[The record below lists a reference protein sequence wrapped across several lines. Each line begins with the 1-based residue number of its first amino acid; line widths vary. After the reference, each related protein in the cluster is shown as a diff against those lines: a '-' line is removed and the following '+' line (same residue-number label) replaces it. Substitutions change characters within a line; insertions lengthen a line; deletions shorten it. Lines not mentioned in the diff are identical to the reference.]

1 MPVDSP
7 NDSKPLREIKHMLNL
22 EKESSKDNS
31 ENTSS
36 HTFTPTSNVRNGF
49 RRKKGDSPFTY
60 NLNLKVKK
68 EKKQSNCT
76 NPDPWARI
84 VGSRNTA
91 AIYMNGVA
99 TTALFDTGAEIQL
112 VSKQFCEDNEW
123 EIQPIEKLTEC
134 STVNGEIFGYEGF
147 VEVNVQ
153 IPGRDFSEDHLFL
166 VTSEISHQKEIP
178 VVLGTYF
185 IESLSK
191 YLHGIDKDE
200 FDSLDYTVKQ
210 AYLSWVEATRIREKY
225 GCEPPLG
232 FVKTTK
238 TVLIQAGTSREI
250 HGLTKI
256 KHGGYAVNCI
266 SEAAIGQ
273 QLPKG
278 LKLIPGYSPLSPGSC
293 RVSAVVENNTG
304 KDITIP
310 ARTTICQLGLANRIP
325 KLIYPGDDCDND
337 HDPEE
342 VVDTDEGLTY
352 KQFEQYKTVS
362 DQLLTESEIKSE
374 RTQPKVVI
382 EDIGPDM
389 EEDIKTQNLNSDNTE
404 NTSIEDD
411 GSWILNLIDLSGLED
426 WPEKLQQEA
435 KEMLK
440 RNAKVFSKDDMDMG
454 RTNLVKHHIKLT
466 DPVPFKEAYRKISPQ
481 MYDEVKTHLQEMLDL
496 GAIRPSNSPWASAI
510 VLVRKKDGRLRFCID
525 LRKLNNRTVK
535 DAYSLP
541 RIESILD
548 SLGGAQIFYTLDLK
562 AGYWQVE
569 MAEECKA
576 YTAFTCGPLGF
587 YECDTMPF
595 GATNAPATFQRL
607 MHDCLGE
614 LNINWCIVYLDD
626 IIIFSD
632 TKEEHLKRLEAVFQ
646 KLCAAG
652 LKLKPSKCFFFREE
666 IEYLGYV
673 VSGKGISTNPK
684 KIEAVAKWPTPKTEY
699 DVRSF
704 LGFVG
709 YYRRFIK
716 NFSRITKPVRE
727 VITGLENQSKRT
739 AKKTYIEWT
748 DAADTAFEHLKAM
761 CVSTPI
767 LAYPD
772 YQLPFTLHTDS
783 STDGLG
789 TLLYQKQDG
798 KLRVIAYASRSV
810 SKAESNYPAH
820 KLEFLALKWAVCE
833 KFHEYLYGS
842 KSFEVFTDDNP
853 LTYVLTS
860 AKLDACGQRWVAK
873 LANYNFSIKY
883 RCGVSNTEADAL
895 SRIKW
900 PEALSDNVYID
911 NGCMD
916 THVINAILT
925 GAVTKSSLIESV
937 SCSTK
942 VIPTELDKETGKLSS
957 INWAKEQRLDPNLG
971 VIIRLIESGQLT
983 KRKLQGKDSSEVKSF
998 LRNKKSLKLV
1008 KDVLYRKSYSDNSTS
1023 KKTLWQLVVPKLF
1036 KERALLGCHD
1046 DVGHQ
1051 GILRTLSLLRERFYW
1066 PGMQEEATQHVLKCS
1081 RCLRRKTPPQ
1091 VAPLQPILVTQPLEL
1106 VHMDYLSLEP
1116 SKGNIENVLV
1126 ITDHFTRYAL
1136 AYPSKTQTAQATARI
1151 LWDNFICHYGFPEK
1165 FISDQGRNFESDLIK
1180 ELCKIAGV
1188 KKVHTTPYHPQG
1200 NGQCERFNSTL
1211 CNMLG
1216 TLSKEEKSDWKSH
1229 LGCMTH
1235 AYNCT
1240 KHASTTYSPYY
1251 LMFDRHPRLPIDVEF
1266 GLNKPNCSDNSSKSR
1281 YIQKL
1286 RRRLNYAFQKA
1297 SKYSDQQAGKYKHS
1311 YEKSVKGPQLHEN
1324 DLVLVK
1330 IVAHKGIHKLQD
1342 RWEPEEYVVI
1352 EQPIA
1357 GTPVYKVKPVNGDN
1371 VRTLHRNLLLP
1382 LGVKLEPD
1390 YESDDSILEEDSDE
1404 DEGGFVGNPTIGSP
1418 DKLSH
1423 NEKKEDSSKPKKHV
1437 EFESSDTNLRSDIRK
1452 TPESLLQDV
1461 DNSILSSDK
1470 SDKVSLKAD
1479 EDSSDKLISMDV
1491 SLPSQYL
1498 LPNLDDSS
1506 SDEETEVTELCTE
1519 VEPTINDS
1527 GKEMQSINSE
1537 ADSLVDTRE
1546 LLEFI
1551 DTMDVGDTSK
1561 VDKSDTQEESVHDVT
1576 RQDEIDPKSESQ
1588 FSSFMSYHEGES
1600 SSLDPGTNGKEL
1612 CKSPIEDSTKR
1623 HDSGVVDQ
1631 RDINSHDS
1639 DMIAYE
1645 SNNTSVPSIDI
1656 SDYSSID
1663 SQSKSVTDE
1672 ASVNPIVDVEVEPV
1686 RRSARERKQTQFF
1699 GNPWLYRITYN
1710 LTPRV
1715 LSDLLQ
1721 HVPDIRDSL
1730 TDMN

>member
-1 MPVDSP
+1 MLVDSP
-7 NDSKPLREIKHMLNL
+7 NDPKPLREIKQMLNL
-22 EKESSKDNS
+22 ENESSKSDS
-31 ENTSS
+31 KIQDT
-36 HTFTPTSNVRNGF
+36 HTFNPTPRIRNGF
-49 RRKKGDSPFTY
+49 RRKKGDSPFSY

-91 AIYMNGVA
+91 AIYVDGIA

-112 VSKQFCEDNEW
+112 VSKQFCEDHNID
-123 EIQPIEKLTEC
+123 IQPIAKLTEC
-134 STVNGEIFGYEGF
+134 STMNGEIFGYEGF
-147 VEVNVQ
+147 VELNVQ

-178 VVLGTYF
+178 IVLGTYF
-185 IESLSK
+185 IGSLSQ
-191 YLHGIDKDE
+191 YVQGFDKEE
-200 FDSLDYTVKQ
+200 FDSLDYTIKQ
-210 AYLSWVEATRIREKY
+210 AYLSWVEATRIREQY

-232 FVKTTK
+232 FVRTTK
-238 TVLIQAGTSREI
+238 PVIIQAGTSREI

-256 KHGGYAVNCI
+256 KHGGYSVNCI
-266 SEAAIGQ
+266 SEPAMGHK
-273 QLPKG
+273 LPKG
-278 LKLIPGYSPLSPGSC
+278 LNLIPGYSPLGPGSC
-293 RVSAVVENNTG
+293 RVSALVENKSNTN
-304 KDITIP
+304 ITIP
-310 ARTTICQLGLANRIP
+310 ARTVICQLGLANKIP
-325 KLIYPGDDCDND
+325 KLLYPGDDCDND
-337 HDPEE
+337 QDPEGFDE
-342 VVDTDEGLTY
+342 TDEGLTY
-352 KQFEQYKTVS
+352 KQYEQYRAVS
-362 DQLLTESEIKSE
+362 EQLDSEMNNG
-374 RTQPKVVI
+374 TQGVTI
-382 EDIGPDM
+382 EDLGPEHGIDGT
-389 EEDIKTQNLNSDNTE
+389 DSNDTQSDDQ
-404 NTSIEDD
+404 DD
-411 GSWILNLIDLSGLED
+411 GSWILDLIDLSGIKD
-426 WPEKLQQEA
+426 WPEQLQHDTR
-435 KEMLK
+435 EMLK
-440 RNAKVFSKDDMDMG
+440 RNAKVFSKDDMDIG

-466 DPVPFKEAYRKISPQ
+466 DPAPFKEAYRRIPPQ
-481 MYDEVKTHLQEMLDL
+481 MYDEVKTHIQEMLDL
-496 GAIRPSNSPWASAI
+496 GAIRPSNSPWASSI

-525 LRKLNNRTVK
+525 LRRLNNRTVK

-548 SLGGAQIFYTLDLK
+548 SLGGAQIFTTLDLK

-607 MHDCLGE
+607 MHDCLGD
-614 LNINWCIVYLDD
+614 LNMNWCIVYLDD
-626 IIIFSD
+626 IIVFSD
-632 TKEEHLKRLEAVFQ
+632 TKEEHIKRLEAVFQ
-646 KLCAAG
+646 KLMAAG
-652 LKLKPSKCFFFREE
+652 LKLKPTKCFFFRNE
-666 IEYLGYV
+666 IEYLGHV

-684 KIEAVAKWPTPKTEY
+684 KIEAVTKWPTPKTVY

-716 NFSRITKPVRE
+716 NFSKITKPIRE
-727 VITGLENQSKRT
+727 VITGLENQSKRA

-748 DAADTAFEHLKAM
+748 DAAESAFEALKTM

-767 LAYPD
+767 LAYPN
-772 YQLPFTLHTDS
+772 YQLPFILHTDS

-789 TLLYQKQDG
+789 AVLYQKQDG
-798 KLRVIAYASRSV
+798 KQRVIAYASRSV

-842 KSFEVFTDDNP
+842 KPFEVYTDNNP

-900 PEALSDNVYID
+900 PEALSEMMNTD

-916 THVINAILT
+916 THVINAVLT

-937 SCSTK
+937 SCSAGI
-942 VIPTELDKETGKLSS
+942 IPTELDQNDKLSN
-957 INWAKEQRLDPNLG
+957 INWMKEQRLDPNLG
-971 VIIRLIESGQLT
+971 VIIRLIESGQLF
-983 KRKLQGKDSSEVKSF
+983 KRKLQGKDSTELKSF
-998 LRNKKSLKLV
+998 LRNKRSLKLI
-1008 KDVLYRKSYSDNSTS
+1008 KDVLYRKSFSDNSTT
-1023 KKTLWQLVVPKLF
+1023 KKTMWQLVVPKIF
-1036 KERALLGCHD
+1036 RERALSGCHD

-1066 PGMQEEATQHVLKCS
+1066 PGMQEEATQYVMRCS

-1188 KKVHTTPYHPQG
+1188 KKIHTTPYHPQG

-1216 TLSKEEKSDWKSH
+1216 TLSDEEKSDWKSH

-1251 LMFDRHPRLPIDVEF
+1251 LMFGRHPRLPIDIEF
-1266 GLNKPNCSDNSSKSR
+1266 GLHKPNCSDNSSKSR

-1297 SKYSDQQAGKYKHS
+1297 SKYSDQQAKKYKQG
-1311 YEKSVKGPQLHEN
+1311 YDKSVKGPQLHEN

-1330 IVAHKGIHKLQD
+1330 IVAHKGRHKLQD

-1357 GTPVYKVKPVNGDN
+1357 GTPVYKVKPVNGSN

-1390 YESDDSILEEDSDE
+1390 YESGDSILEEDSDE
-1404 DEGGFVGNPTIGSP
+1404 EEGGLVYPIGNQSPKVQKEEGKKPQRHVQFESP
-1418 DKLSH
+1418 DTDLQTV
-1423 NEKKEDSSKPKKHV
+1423 KEGTPETLLTEVNNSTLPPNQTDVVSI
-1437 EFESSDTNLRSDIRK
+1437 ESSSDEFI
-1452 TPESLLQDV
+1452 P
-1461 DNSILSSDK
+1461 
-1470 SDKVSLKAD
+1470 
-1479 EDSSDKLISMDV
+1479 MDV
-1491 SLPSQYL
+1491 SLPSKYL

-1506 SDEETEVTELCTE
+1506 IEEDTKVTTLSTEADVHSADHTTEMSL
-1519 VEPTINDS
+1519 VD
-1527 GKEMQSINSE
+1527 SE

-1551 DTMDVGDTSK
+1551 DTMDVSDTSK
-1561 VDKSDTQEESVHDVT
+1561 GNEPTTQEEVAHDET
-1576 RQDEIDPKSESQ
+1576 GQDIVDPKSESQ
-1588 FSSFMSYHEGES
+1588 FSSFMSYHEGETS
-1600 SSLDPGTNGKEL
+1600 SMDPGTDGMEL
-1612 CKSPIEDSTKR
+1612 SKSPIGESTMR
-1623 HDSGVVDQ
+1623 DVSGVDDHG
-1631 RDINSHDS
+1631 DINSHDI
-1639 DMIAYE
+1639 DIIAYE
-1645 SNNTSVPSIDI
+1645 PNNTSIPSIDI
-1656 SDYSSID
+1656 SDNSVE
-1663 SQSKSVTDE
+1663 SQSPNQTEDS
-1672 ASVNPIVDVEVEPV
+1672 SVNPIVQVETEPL
-1686 RRSARERKQTQFF
+1686 RRSARDRKQTQFYGSPF
-1699 GNPWLYRITYN
+1699 LYRITYN

-1715 LSDLLQ
+1715 VSDLLH
-1721 HVPDIRDSL
+1721 HVPDVQDSL
-1730 TDMN
+1730 VDRL

>member
-1 MPVDSP
+1 M
-7 NDSKPLREIKHMLNL
+7 
-22 EKESSKDNS
+22 
-31 ENTSS
+31 
-36 HTFTPTSNVRNGF
+36 
-49 RRKKGDSPFTY
+49 
-60 NLNLKVKK
+60 
-68 EKKQSNCT
+68 
-76 NPDPWARI
+76 
-84 VGSRNTA
+84 
-91 AIYMNGVA
+91 
-99 TTALFDTGAEIQL
+99 
-112 VSKQFCEDNEW
+112 
-123 EIQPIEKLTEC
+123 
-134 STVNGEIFGYEGF
+134 
-147 VEVNVQ
+147 
-153 IPGRDFSEDHLFL
+153 
-166 VTSEISHQKEIP
+166 
-178 VVLGTYF
+178 
-185 IESLSK
+185 
-191 YLHGIDKDE
+191 
-200 FDSLDYTVKQ
+200 
-210 AYLSWVEATRIREKY
+210 
-225 GCEPPLG
+225 
-232 FVKTTK
+232 
-238 TVLIQAGTSREI
+238 LIQAGTSREI

-266 SEAAIGQ
+266 SEPAIGH

-278 LKLIPGYSPLSPGSC
+278 LKLIPGYSPPSPGSC

-310 ARTTICQLGLANRIP
+310 ARTIICQLGLANRIP

-342 VVDTDEGLTY
+342 IVDTDEGLTY

-389 EEDIKTQNLNSDNTE
+389 EEDIKPQNSNSENTE
-404 NTSIEDD
+404 DTSIEDD
-411 GSWILNLIDLSGLED
+411 GSWILNLIDLSGLEN
-426 WPEKLQQEA
+426 WPEKLQHEA

-466 DPVPFKEAYRKISPQ
+466 DPVPFKEAYRRIPPQ

-548 SLGGAQIFYTLDLK
+548 SLGGAQIFSTLDLK

-576 YTAFTCGPLGF
+576 YTAFTCSPLGF

-607 MHDCLGE
+607 IHDCLGE
-614 LNINWCIVYLDD
+614 LNMNWCIVYLDD

-666 IEYLGYV
+666 IEYLGHV

-684 KIEAVAKWPTPKTEY
+684 KIEAVSKWPTPKTVY

-709 YYRRFIK
+709 YYRRFIQ
-716 NFSRITKPVRE
+716 NFSRITKPIRE

-789 TLLYQKQDG
+789 AVLYQKQDG

-842 KSFEVFTDDNP
+842 KSFEVFTDNNP

-873 LANYNFSIKY
+873 LANYNFSIRY

-895 SRIKW
+895 GRTKW
-900 PEALSDNVYID
+900 PEALSENVDID

-925 GAVTKSSLIESV
+925 GRVTKSSLIESV
-937 SCSTK
+937 SCSAK

-957 INWAKEQRLDPNLG
+957 IHWAKEQRLDPNLG

-1008 KDVLYRKSYSDNSTS
+1008 KDVLYKRSYSDNSTS

-1036 KERALLGCHD
+1036 RERALLDCHD

-1136 AYPSKTQTAQATARI
+1136 AYPSKTQTAQTTARI

-1216 TLSKEEKSDWKSH
+1216 TLSEEEKSDWKSH

-1251 LMFDRHPRLPIDVEF
+1251 LMFGRNPRLPIDVEF

-1297 SKYSDQQAGKYKHS
+1297 SKYSDQQASKYKHS
-1311 YEKSVKGPQLHEN
+1311 YDKSVKGPQLHEH

-1330 IVAHKGIHKLQD
+1330 IVAHKGRHKLQD

-1382 LGVKLEPD
+1382 LGIKLEPD

-1404 DEGGFVGNPTIGSP
+1404 DEGGFVGNPTIESS

-1437 EFESSDTNLRSDIRK
+1437 KFESSDTNLKSDVRK

-1461 DNSILSSDK
+1461 DNSTLSSDK
-1470 SDKVSLKAD
+1470 SDNVSLKAD
-1479 EDSSDKLISMDV
+1479 EDSCDKLIPMDV

-1537 ADSLVDTRE
+1537 AESLVDTKE
-1546 LLEFI
+1546 FLEFV
-1551 DTMDVGDTSK
+1551 DTMDVDDTSK
-1561 VDKSDTQEESVHDVT
+1561 VDESDTQEESVHDVT
-1576 RQDEIDPKSESQ
+1576 RQNEIDPKSESQ

-1612 CKSPIEDSTKR
+1612 YKSPIEDSTKR

-1639 DMIAYE
+1639 DLIAYE
-1645 SNNTSVPSIDI
+1645 SNDTSVPSIDI
-1656 SDYSSID
+1656 SDHSNIH
-1663 SQSKSVTDE
+1663 SQSQNVTDD